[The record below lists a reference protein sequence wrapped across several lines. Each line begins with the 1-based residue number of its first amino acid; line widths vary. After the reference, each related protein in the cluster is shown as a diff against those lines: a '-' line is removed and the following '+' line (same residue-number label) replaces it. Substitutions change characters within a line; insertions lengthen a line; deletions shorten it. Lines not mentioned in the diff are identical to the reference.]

1 MTGEEIGRT
10 PPRRERRL
18 RTPTTKDFA
27 PISNKL
33 HTDPTQPGL
42 GSDNGLA
49 ATSPVRHGKEKCHEK
64 LVRESAPPELAK
76 LASSTQIRPALPQ
89 EPAQKKG
96 GRPMTERR
104 GSGSEEALVVQ
115 PITVPTPSEPTLH
128 NHAAQGLQQPP
139 HQVAVTH
146 RPHGTTTPDKG
157 GARGEHPGSP
167 ERQPRD
173 HHACPSHGAAGRRGQ
188 ASSLATKSGHRRP
201 DPDDLPTDLPTPT
214 QERPSQPPTEEALTF
229 AAAPLERKKRRGR
242 TEEREEGLAAAILA
256 AMWTPGGVLKRR
268 QSRWIGEGDA
278 MTRTMG
284 SARAAPRSKQK
295 GHDEHPFAVDE
306 HKLGNSGEPVKAGK
320 ERRTLGQKSGLGTF
334 PGLTGRTVTRDDRCQ
349 VKGPALRNDAG
360 SRRAGRMQ
368 DLPVGIAEQPI
379 YGCAVGTSRRSRRT
393 G

>member
-1 MTGEEIGRT
+1 MGHHHEQPRNWKTYQSLQRGNDTNKRQQSSPPKRRFSPAISSMTGEEIGRT

-146 RPHGTTTPDKG
+146 RPHGTTT
-157 GARGEHPGSP
+157 
-167 ERQPRD
+167 
-173 HHACPSHGAAGRRGQ
+173 
-188 ASSLATKSGHRRP
+188 
-201 DPDDLPTDLPTPT
+201 
-214 QERPSQPPTEEALTF
+214 
-229 AAAPLERKKRRGR
+229 
-242 TEEREEGLAAAILA
+242 
-256 AMWTPGGVLKRR
+256 
-268 QSRWIGEGDA
+268 
-278 MTRTMG
+278 
-284 SARAAPRSKQK
+284 
-295 GHDEHPFAVDE
+295 VDE
-306 HKLGNSGEPVKAGK
+306 LHQSSSGPMTA
-320 ERRTLGQKSGLGTF
+320 
-334 PGLTGRTVTRDDRCQ
+334 
-349 VKGPALRNDAG
+349 
-360 SRRAGRMQ
+360 
-368 DLPVGIAEQPI
+368 
-379 YGCAVGTSRRSRRT
+379 RSSN
-393 G
+393 